1 MEFLK
6 LILGTAKSLMSNK
19 SLQQIL
25 KYIASAT
32 LSYAST
38 RYKLSQ
44 YKYDINDNRSM
55 IYHHNINNDNK
66 IDPVMSDQ
74 AYNVYKIERFMNE
87 LREQMGEKDSNLTID
102 IFLDSLSKMMGSDA
116 RVDELKYH
124 YKNNP
129 LLLNF
134 DHDTLETS
142 AIIDLNE
149 LNSGKLYEPLKDIK
163 LITNEGQFVADNK
176 NDYLEKRISLGI
188 NPNQENLYNI
198 IQDYHRK
205 NNTKEVEEYFSKF
218 NK

>member
-6 LILGTAKSLMSNK
+6 LITGTAKSLMSNK

-25 KYIASAT
+25 RYIASTT
-32 LSYAST
+32 LSYASN

-55 IYHHNINNDNK
+55 IYHHNMNNDKK

-74 AYNVYKIERFMNE
+74 AYNIYKIERFMNE
-87 LREQMGEKDSNLTID
+87 LREQMGEKDSGLTID
-102 IFLDSLSKMMGSDA
+102 IFLDSLGKMMGSDA
-116 RVDELKYH
+116 RINELKYH
-124 YKNNP
+124 YKNDP
-129 LLLNF
+129 MLLNF

-149 LNSGKLYEPLKDIK
+149 LNSGKLYDPMKDIK

-176 NDYLEKRISLGI
+176 NDYLEKRITLGN
-188 NPNQENLYNI
+188 NPSQDEVHKI
-198 IQDYHRK
+198 IQEYHKR
-205 NNTKEVEEYFSKF
+205 NNTKEIEEYFNKF
-218 NK
+218 N